1 MYLGSTCCQAPNQ
14 PPCGIIQEDKRAET
28 QTVIVRKCLKSS

>member
-1 MYLGSTCCQAPNQ
+1 MYLGSTCCQAPSQ

-28 QTVIVRKCLKSS
+28 QTVIVKECLKPS